1 MMNKPSHLSLLSK
14 ILLPHQGLLKPAPSQ
29 VLVITVLIFLVNYLF
44 FRSVYLY
51 YASCGPLERILA
63 FFFLGSEFFIM
74 FHAVGYFFNVL
85 RLNRQPDNYP
95 VQDLV
100 DEPPVAIL
108 IPARH
113 EPKEVVERTLL
124 ACYNIDYKNKVIY
137 LLDDSTL
144 EQYKKEAQ
152 ELSKEFGTRIFSR
165 DVHRGAKAGIIND
178 VNQTLKEKYIAI
190 FDADQNPMPHF
201 LKILVPILEKQPLL
215 AFVQTPQFYTNC
227 SSNRVSLTANFQQAI
242 FYEYICE
249 GKNTNGTMMC
259 CGTNVVLRRNV
270 LLEIGGFDENT
281 VTEDFATSLNLH
293 MKGWET
299 LYVNMPLVFG
309 MAPEDLVEYFKQQ
322 SRWAL
327 GNTQVFKKVVKNLFT
342 KPWSLSFMQW
352 FDYLITGT
360 YYFIGWA
367 YLCLF
372 LCQLIYTFFSVPA
385 FFMNPYVY
393 SLSFTP
399 YFLLALGVF
408 YSSMGLRHYKFSNI
422 LKTHLL
428 TMLSVPIYL
437 RATLFGL
444 FNVPVGFQVTNK
456 TGATQVP
463 YTFLWVQIFL
473 WALNLVAMTWGILR
487 WVYEHN
493 PGILFN
499 VFWLFYHA
507 LVFSSLFYFNESGSA
522 PEFEE
527 EL

>member
-1 MMNKPSHLSLLSK
+1 M
-14 ILLPHQGLLKPAPSQ
+14 A
-29 VLVITVLIFLVNYLF
+29 
-44 FRSVYLY
+44 
-51 YASCGPLERILA
+51 LA
-63 FFFLGSEFFIM
+63 FLGSEFFIM
-74 FHAVGYFFNVL
+74 FHAIGYFFNVM
-85 RLNRQPDNYP
+85 RLDRHPDNYQ

-100 DEPPVAIL
+100 DEPSVAIL

-124 ACYNIDYKNKVIY
+124 ACYNLNYKNKTIY
-137 LLDDSTL
+137 FLDDSSI
-144 EQYKKEAQ
+144 EQYKEEAR
-152 ELSKEFGTRIFSR
+152 ELSKEFGTEIFAR
-165 DVHRGAKAGIIND
+165 EVHRGAKAGIIND
-178 VNQTLKEKYIAI
+178 VNRIITEKYIAI

-201 LKILVPILEKQPLL
+201 LKILVPILESRENLV
-215 AFVQTPQFYTNC
+215 FVQTPQFYTNC

-259 CGTNVVLRRNV
+259 CGTNVLLRRNV
-270 LLEIGGFDENT
+270 LLDVGGFDENT
-281 VTEDFATSLNLH
+281 VTEDFATSLKLH
-293 MKGWET
+293 MKGWKT

-327 GNTQVFKKVVKNLFT
+327 GNTQVFKNVMKSFFT
-342 KPWSLSFMQW
+342 KPWRLSFMQW
-352 FDYLITGT
+352 FDYIITGT

-372 LCQLIYTFFSVPA
+372 FCQLIFTFFNVPA
-385 FFMNPYVY
+385 FFMDPYVY
-393 SLSFTP
+393 SLTFVP
-399 YFLLALGVF
+399 YFLLALAVF
-408 YSSMGLRHYKFSNI
+408 YSSMGLRHYKFSYI

-428 TMLSVPIYL
+428 TILSIPVYI

-456 TGATQVP
+456 TGAMQVA
-463 YTFLWVQIFL
+463 YSFLWVQILL
-473 WALNLVAMTWGILR
+473 WGVNLVAMTWGILR
-487 WVYEHN
+487 WVYERN
-493 PGILFN
+493 PGILCN

-507 LVFSSLFYFNESGSA
+507 LVFSAVFYFNESGGSEEA
-522 PEFEE
+522 VE

>member
-1 MMNKPSHLSLLSK
+1 MNKQSRSSLLSK
-14 ILLPHQGLLKPAPSQ
+14 LLLPRQGKLKPAPSQ
-29 VLVITVLIFLVNYLF
+29 ALVFIVLIFLVNYVF
-44 FRSVYLY
+44 FRTVYLC
-51 YASCGPLERILA
+51 YAICSPFERVLAIL
-63 FFFLGSEFFIM
+63 FLGSEFFIM
-74 FHAVGYFFNVL
+74 FHAIGYYFNVL
-85 RLNRQPDNYP
+85 RLNRAPDNYP
-95 VQDLV
+95 VQDLI
-100 DEPPVAIL
+100 DEPSVAIL

-113 EPKEVVERTLL
+113 EPREVVEKTLL
-124 ACYNIDYKNKVIY
+124 ACYNLDYKNKTVY

-144 EQYKKEAQ
+144 EKYKQEARELAQ
-152 ELSKEFGTRIFSR
+152 EFSAKVFSR

-178 VNQTLKEKYIAI
+178 VNKTIKEQYIAV

-201 LKILVPILEKQPLL
+201 LKILVPILESNEKL

-259 CGTNVVLRRNV
+259 CGTNVLLRRQALMDV
-270 LLEIGGFDENT
+270 SGFDENT
-281 VTEDFATSLNLH
+281 VTEDFATSLKLH
-293 MKGWET
+293 MKGWKT

-322 SRWAL
+322 SRWSL
-327 GNTQVFKKVVKNLFT
+327 GNTQVFKNVIKSFVTRPL
-342 KPWSLSFMQW
+342 SLSFMQW
-352 FDYLITGT
+352 FDYFITGT

-367 YLCLF
+367 YLTLF
-372 LCQLIYTFFSVPA
+372 LCQLIYTFFNVPA

-393 SLSFTP
+393 SLSFLP

-473 WALNLVAMTWGILR
+473 WSLNLVAMTWGILR
-487 WVYEHN
+487 WVYEQN

-507 LVFSSLFYFNESGSA
+507 LVFSSIFFFNETGNTQEIA
-522 PEFEE
+522 EA
-527 EL
+527 L